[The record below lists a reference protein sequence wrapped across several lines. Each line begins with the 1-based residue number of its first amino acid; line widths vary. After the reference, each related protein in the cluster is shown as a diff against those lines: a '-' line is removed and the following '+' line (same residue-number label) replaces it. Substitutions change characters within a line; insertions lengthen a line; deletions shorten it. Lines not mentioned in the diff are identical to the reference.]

1 MARYAC
7 IRAIA
12 TYLPPTI
19 ESNDA
24 EDARFIKKI
33 GIKERHIAIESESAG
48 DLAVGA
54 AENLFQQ
61 FGLERDSI
69 DFILL
74 CVQHPDYQMPTTAC
88 HVQSR
93 LGIPQSCGALDYSL
107 GCSGYCYGLSLAK
120 GLIET
125 GMAKNLL
132 LLTSSVYEKYINKKD
147 HSIRP
152 LFGDGAT
159 ATYITGEESDKP
171 FLHSFVFGT
180 DGSRYDKL
188 YIPVG
193 GSRNMPRDNPEVFET
208 DERGSVR
215 SNYEVYMDGTAITY
229 FTLRE
234 VPVMVDQVLA
244 KAGLIREDL
253 DYCVFHQA
261 NKFMLEYVRKKC
273 DLTEVPFH
281 NDIEMIGN
289 TVSGTIPFGIDD
301 ILKCES
307 PKNLQNVLL
316 AGFGVGLSWSGCI
329 ADLSLMQTTGN
340 I

>member
-1 MARYAC
+1 MALYAC
-7 IRAIA
+7 IKAIA

-19 ESNDA
+19 ESNDS
-24 EDARFIKKI
+24 EDVRFIKKI
-33 GIKERHIAIESESAG
+33 GIKERHIALPSESAG
-48 DLAVGA
+48 DLAVEA
-54 AENLFQQ
+54 AENLFRQY
-61 FGLERDSI
+61 GIDRESI
-69 DFILL
+69 DFILF
-74 CVQHPDYQMPTTAC
+74 CVQHPDYQMPTNAC
-88 HVQSR
+88 HIQSR
-93 LGIPQSCGALDYSL
+93 LGIPQSCGALDYNL

-125 GMAKNLL
+125 GMAQNIL
-132 LLTSSVYEKYINKKD
+132 LLTSSVYEKYINKQD

-159 ATYITGEESDKP
+159 ATYIAGEEAETP

-188 YIPVG
+188 CIPVG

-208 DERGSVR
+208 DERGNVR

-234 VPVMVDQVLA
+234 VPQLVESVLE
-244 KAGLIREDL
+244 KAGLTRKDL

-273 DLTEVPFH
+273 ELTETPFF
-281 NDIEMIGN
+281 NDIEKIGN
-289 TVSGTIPFGIDD
+289 TVAGTIPFALER
-301 ILKCES
+301 ILKNNNIES
-307 PKNLQNVLL
+307 LSKVML
-316 AGFGVGLSWSGCI
+316 AGFGVGLSWAGCI
-329 ADLSLMQTTGN
+329 ADLSRFGG
-340 I
+340 

>member
-7 IRAIA
+7 IKAIA

-33 GIKERHIAIESESAG
+33 GIKERHIALESESAG
-48 DLAVGA
+48 DLAVLA

-61 FGLERDSI
+61 FDVEREKI

-88 HVQSR
+88 HIQTR
-93 LGIPQSCGALDYSL
+93 LGIPQSCGAMDYSL

-125 GMAKNLL
+125 GMAQHVL

-159 ATYITGEESDKP
+159 ATYLTGEESEKP

-234 VPVMVDQVLA
+234 VPKMVDQILE
-244 KAGLIREDL
+244 KACLTRQDL
-253 DYCVFHQA
+253 EYCVFHQA

-273 DLTEVPFH
+273 ELTQVPFFNH
-281 NDIEMIGN
+281 IENIGN
-289 TVSGTIPFGIDD
+289 TVSGTIPFGLEE
-301 ILKCES
+301 ILRQES
-307 PKNLQNVLL
+307 PQKLQRVML
-316 AGFGVGLSWSGCI
+316 AGFGVGLSWSGCMV
-329 ADLSLMQTTGN
+329 DLTKMMVHVK
-340 I
+340 